1 MLAKIEDHVPKF
13 EPVPL
18 PDYDGFP
25 VWHMLRV
32 TPQQEVKVAERLKVG
47 NLLVYVPTYSKMIRR
62 RGRLHG
68 HRLYA
73 AITGMVFM
81 PAVFLGIAR
90 RRDLFEFARVH
101 DFVRSGGGE
110 LARLTK
116 SDIDLVRIMEAKL
129 NLPPECKGVL
139 FKAGQE
145 VRFTDPLFE
154 ANWVGGKIFEIASE
168 HRIGVEVDGLFG
180 CKTRVYVPASE
191 IEAL

>member
-1 MLAKIEDHVPKF
+1 MLARIADHVGPF
-13 EPVPL
+13 QPEPL
-18 PDYDGFP
+18 PAYDGFP

-32 TPQQEVKVAERLKVG
+32 SPHQEIKAAERLKVG
-47 NLLVYVPTYSKMIRR
+47 NLLVYVPTYAKMIRR

-73 AITGMVFM
+73 AISGMLFM
-81 PAVFLGIAR
+81 PAAFLGIAR
-90 RRDLFEFARVH
+90 RDELFDFARVH
-101 DFVRSGGGE
+101 DFVRVSGGE
-110 LARLTK
+110 IAKLAK